1 MQNINKLKNQH
12 STLMEPLEHK
22 QQVRFLSTLAEQN
35 YQDPYYLPFFKQLYQ
50 HYRQTIVQVGISSTP
65 TISVRNLPIIKTG
78 AKVSGLGGTGI
89 PNFHFVD
96 RQADRAYY
104 FWQRCFAARSLGQ

>member
-1 MQNINKLKNQH
+1 
-12 STLMEPLEHK
+12 MEPLEHK

-65 TISVRNLPIIKTG
+65 TISVRNLPIIKL
-78 AKVSGLGGTGI
+78 ALRFLGLVVLVFPIST
-89 PNFHFVD
+89 
-96 RQADRAYY
+96 
-104 FWQRCFAARSLGQ
+104 SLIVKQIALTTFLATMLCSSIAWSMNEV